1 MGWMAGKIKL
11 LLSVPFLYRWN
22 SMKTKTKP
30 KTKVTTEFLI
40 SLDCTKE
47 ENKARLNRFLWK
59 IKPVAKLAEREG
71 IETNGKLHTE
81 LLENALMGIC
91 EHYGYNLQGIEAYR
105 ETNEQNKKVFQF
117 WHMGLLDSERK
128 WIGTVNGI
136 TLWEVVAKSLIKIYA
151 DIMKGRNE
159 K

>member
-1 MGWMAGKIKL
+1 MDGRQNTIAI
-11 LLSVPFLYRWN
+11 VHPFLIRVDA
-22 SMKTKTKP
+22 MKTETKP
-30 KTKVTTEFLI
+30 KTKITTEHLV

-47 ENKARLNRFLWK
+47 ENKIRLNKFLWK

-71 IETNGKLHTE
+71 IKTNGKLHIE

-105 ETNEQNKKVFQF
+105 EEDKKNKKVFQF
-117 WHMGLLDSERK
+117 WHMGLLNSERQ

-136 TLWEVVAKSLIKIYA
+136 TLWEVVAKSIIKIYA
-151 DIMKGRNE
+151 DIVKGRNE